1 MSTRE
6 RAYSLIDRLSEA
18 QLDAVMGIL
27 NLFVAPQYEEVEPDE
42 FELKMIA
49 DSEADDSEGEPIED
63 FAKRLGIDV

>member
-1 MSTRE
+1 MSTKE
-6 RAYSLIDRLSEA
+6 MVYSLIDRLNA
-18 QLDAVMGIL
+18 TQLDVIMGVLTQFSI
-27 NLFVAPQYEEVEPDE
+27 PQYEEVEPDE